1 MTIANGPL
9 FSVVIPTYN
18 YAHTLTRAVE
28 SVLSQAGDDY
38 ELIVVNDGSS
48 DNTDQVV
55 QALQKQYPGRI
66 SYHPQDNAGLAATR
80 NRGMEVSTGHYLVF
94 LDADDALTESALD
107 HLRLAINQH
116 PYVGIVIGGHIAVST
131 ERDGH
136 PERYHRPGPLPKGAT
151 ERVRGYLLDKT
162 IHISNGACA
171 LHRDV
176 FVRYRYPVH
185 FRSSEDISVFTYILA
200 NFPATTIDQPIARI
214 YKHADSLRHN
224 QDYAQ
229 AVGVGL
235 IDEVFDP
242 ERIPAAVQSLKQA
255 FAVQRFLSLSRTFFL
270 AGNYAACHRFF
281 LYALRADWRVLF
293 KWSYLS
299 KVVRALAKTRA
310 KNRMDKPA

>member
-1 MTIANGPL
+1 MPANELL

-48 DNTDQVV
+48 DNTDQVI
-55 QALQKQYPGRI
+55 QALQKQYSGRI
-66 SYHPQDNAGLAATR
+66 SYHPRDNVGAAATR
-80 NRGMEVSTGHYLVF
+80 NRGIEVSTGHYLVF
-94 LDADDALTESALD
+94 LDADDTLTESALD
-107 HLRLAINQH
+107 HLRGAINRH
-116 PYVGIVIGGHIAVST
+116 PYAGMVIGGHIAVSP
-131 ERDGH
+131 EHDGH
-136 PERYHRPGPLPKGAT
+136 RERYHRPGILPRGAT
-151 ERVRGYLLDKT
+151 ARVRGYLLDKT

-176 FVRYRYPVH
+176 FARYRYPVQ
-185 FRSSEDISVFTYILA
+185 FKSSEDISVFAYILA

-224 QDYAQ
+224 LDYAQ
-229 AVGVGL
+229 AVGAGL

-270 AGNYAACHRFF
+270 AGNYAACRQFF

-293 KWSYLS
+293 KWSYS
-299 KVVRALAKTRA
+299 RKALRAKTSSPS
-310 KNRMDKPA
+310 KGNR